1 MVPLNSGPTLRRAS
15 DFLPWL
21 VPFWI
26 AGVLLF
32 HLRILA
38 CWSTAQRLRRAGVC
52 CAPDLWQQRLN
63 RLGASLWIST
73 PVTLLETC
81 LAGVPV
87 VIGHLRPVILMP
99 ADRPARRADRID
111 SAA

>member
-52 CAPDLWQQRLN
+52 CAPDVWQQRLN
-63 RLGASLWIST
+63 RLGASLWISARNL
-73 PVTLLETC
+73 PGRC
-81 LAGVPV
+81 LC
-87 VIGHLRPVILMP
+87 RNWS
-99 ADRPARRADRID
+99 
-111 SAA
+111 SAASDSDAC